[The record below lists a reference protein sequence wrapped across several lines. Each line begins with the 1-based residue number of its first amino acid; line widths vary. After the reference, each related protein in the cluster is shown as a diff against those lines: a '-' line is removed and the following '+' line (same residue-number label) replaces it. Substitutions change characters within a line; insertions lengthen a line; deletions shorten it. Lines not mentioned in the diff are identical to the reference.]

1 MPAQPPITT
10 GSSYLRTG
18 WHAMWQPG
26 LRRYVLIPAA
36 LNMLLL
42 ISLIGWA
49 GHSFNALLTQLLG
62 TLPDWLAFLQWLLW
76 PLFALLILLVLF
88 FTFSIIANLIG
99 SPFYALLADKLAQQ
113 RRGNTPQPA
122 SWQSWLWLIP
132 HSLGR
137 ELAKLAYYLPR
148 LLGLLLLSLLP
159 VINLVVTPMLLV
171 FGVWMMAVQYL
182 DYQADN
188 DGVSLGEQLKWMR
201 QRRSLMLGFGL
212 PVYLGSL
219 IPLINVLIM
228 PAAVAGSTLLWV
240 EHYTRQPESIN

>member
-1 MPAQPPITT
+1 MTARPPALT
-10 GSSYLRTG
+10 GSSYLRAG

-36 LNMLLL
+36 LNSLLL

-49 GHSFNALLTQLLG
+49 GHSFNALLGQLLS
-62 TLPDWLAFLQWLLW
+62 TLPDWLGFLQWLLW

-88 FTFSIIANLIG
+88 FTFSILANLIG
-99 SPFYALLADKLAQQ
+99 SPFYALLAEKLAQQ
-113 RRGNTPQPA
+113 RRGDITQSGN
-122 SWQSWLWLIP
+122 WQSWLWLVP
-132 HSLGR
+132 HSIGR
-137 ELAKLAYYLPR
+137 ELAKLGYYLPR

-159 VINLVVTPMLLV
+159 AINLLITPLLLV

-188 DGVSLGEQLKWMR
+188 DGVSLGEQLTWMR
-201 QRRSLMLGFGL
+201 QRRSLMLSFGL

-219 IPLINVLIM
+219 IPLVNVLIM

-240 EHYTRQPESIN
+240 EHYARQPVVN